1 MPITPETGS
10 FLHADSQKEALKKLI
25 NGDVRAQSRRNVT
38 QSRAFTERLEAAI
51 SRYHANALTT
61 AQVIEELIRLA
72 KDIRAA
78 RTRGEETGLS
88 EEEEAF

>member
-1 MPITPETGS
+1 MLSDE
-10 FLHADSQKEALKKLI
+10 FLAEIRQTDKKNLAIEALKKLI

-61 AQVIEELIRLA
+61 AQVSGSFDSWLPA
-72 KDIRAA
+72 SPGTVGAYA
-78 RTRGEETGLS
+78 NRTY
-88 EEEEAF
+88 